1 MAQIALTLAPVL
13 TLALTITGGMSLVTL
28 ANPLPANGG
37 HTLTLVPAS
46 PTVLT
51 AVAPI
56 LRGPKGD
63 SGDVG
68 PRGPQGQSAATTTP
82 YVQQVPGHVW
92 TCPHNLNRYPGV
104 TVVDTLGQVIT
115 PDIYY
120 IDSNIVRITHGSA
133 IAGTVYFN

>member
-37 HTLTLVPAS
+37 HTLTLVPTG

-63 SGDVG
+63 NGDVG
-68 PRGPQGQSAATTTP
+68 PRGLPGLDGGLSAA
-82 YVQQVPGHVW
+82 QVE
-92 TCPHNLNRYPGV
+92 
-104 TVVDTLGQVIT
+104 
-115 PDIYY
+115 
-120 IDSNIVRITHGSA
+120 A
-133 IAGTVYFN
+133 IATVEVEELRLDLDALVQATLSI